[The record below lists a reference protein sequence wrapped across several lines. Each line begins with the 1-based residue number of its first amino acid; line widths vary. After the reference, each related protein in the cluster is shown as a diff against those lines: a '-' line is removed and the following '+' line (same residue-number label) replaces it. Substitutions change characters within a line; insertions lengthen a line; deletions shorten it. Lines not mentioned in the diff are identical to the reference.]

1 MPPTNNI
8 GGIFM
13 SKNEEEKVTIRI
25 YFRNGFPVSA
35 TDSDGK
41 RYSPRKVRHSKHL
54 RKRK

>member
-1 MPPTNNI
+1 
-8 GGIFM
+8 M
-13 SKNEEEKVTIRI
+13 SKNDEEKVTIRI

-54 RKRK
+54 RNRRNK